1 MQQEKD
7 VIIYYLAS
15 VVVSSNTY
23 RANVLEALQFIQ
35 EAFAMLLKGTCIV
48 NLPNIPLPIIMQTYA
63 LKNVDKLPYI
73 INQFALSKQK
83 SFLLIL

>member
-1 MQQEKD
+1 MIHKKYLIIFPSEKKISVQQEKD

-35 EAFAMLLKGTCIV
+35 EAFTLPLKGTCIV
-48 NLPNIPLPIIMQTYA
+48 NLPNIPLPII
-63 LKNVDKLPYI
+63 I
-73 INQFALSKQK
+73 
-83 SFLLIL
+83 